1 MGAAAATV
9 ASRLAGGLARGLERA
24 LHAAC
29 GIVLALALAL
39 VFATTLQRYAL
50 SSGYL
55 GAEEAATW
63 LLLLVA
69 CLGFPLVADGPL
81 AMRVELYAPAPGGRG
96 EALRAALA
104 EAFVLAACLALALA
118 GAKAALAVGGTSP
131 LLGLGEWLRPA
142 ALAASG
148 AAAFVLR
155 ALVLAGQ
162 GRARRLLASAA
173 MALAALALV
182 AAGPALPAPPSLAA
196 VAAIGLGI
204 AVAAPLP
211 HVFALASYLALAF
224 GSPLVEPALA
234 LSALDG
240 IGRHVLLAIPFFLLA
255 GGLLIVS
262 GLADDLVRLAAALVG
277 RRRGGLGQTLLA
289 TSVMFSGISG
299 SSIANAAFSS
309 RTFLGPLVAN
319 GYAPERAGALI
330 AATAVLDNII
340 PFSIAFL
347 ILSAATGLPVGPLFV
362 GGLAAGLFLAAAL
375 AFAIHATA
383 GGLPAPA
390 PPAAP
395 RARLALRAL
404 PVLGLALVVT
414 AGIRLGIV
422 TPTEAAGLAAAYM
435 VAATLAARRGGGM
448 AAAFCRAGAEAA
460 AILMLIGAA
469 APLAFLL
476 AAGGVAQAAAGLALS
491 LGNDPFA
498 VMLAANLLLL
508 VVGLALDI
516 GAAILLFAPLLLPV
530 AVASGIDPV
539 HFGVVL
545 VVNLMIGGLTPPV
558 GILVQVVAATA
569 GLSAAR
575 LFSAVLPYLAAL
587 LAALLCMGLAVAA
600 HAALSRP

>member
-1 MGAAAATV
+1 
-9 ASRLAGGLARGLERA
+9 
-24 LHAAC
+24 
-29 GIVLALALAL
+29 
-39 VFATTLQRYAL
+39 
-50 SSGYL
+50 
-55 GAEEAATW
+55 
-63 LLLLVA
+63 
-69 CLGFPLVADGPL
+69 
-81 AMRVELYAPAPGGRG
+81 
-96 EALRAALA
+96 
-104 EAFVLAACLALALA
+104 
-118 GAKAALAVGGTSP
+118 
-131 LLGLGEWLRPA
+131 
-142 ALAASG
+142 
-148 AAAFVLR
+148 
-155 ALVLAGQ
+155 
-162 GRARRLLASAA
+162 
-173 MALAALALV
+173 
-182 AAGPALPAPPSLAA
+182 
-196 VAAIGLGI
+196 
-204 AVAAPLP
+204 
-211 HVFALASYLALAF
+211 
-224 GSPLVEPALA
+224 
-234 LSALDG
+234 
-240 IGRHVLLAIPFFLLA
+240 
-255 GGLLIVS
+255 
-262 GLADDLVRLAAALVG
+262 
-277 RRRGGLGQTLLA
+277 
-289 TSVMFSGISG
+289 
-299 SSIANAAFSS
+299 
-309 RTFLGPLVAN
+309 
-319 GYAPERAGALI
+319 
-330 AATAVLDNII
+330 
-340 PFSIAFL
+340 
-347 ILSAATGLPVGPLFV
+347 
-362 GGLAAGLFLAAAL
+362 
-375 AFAIHATA
+375 
-383 GGLPAPA
+383 
-390 PPAAP
+390 
-395 RARLALRAL
+395 ARLARRAL